1 MLYLFFCGIDV
12 SYDMSPV
19 NSVLRASSPDNSL
32 SDKLFLMLFNHLRFV
47 LPLVLFLGTSI
58 HQHHSLAHIFFFSSK
73 CMYVHIPL
81 QPTFL
86 HFLWY
91 FSHLRR
97 PSISFIN
104 NSVKL
109 GDSFILT
116 SSFPPH
122 PTSSRAFFTAHVPAS
137 YISLLVLQPSCIGDY
152 FALDSQTYYS
162 TTQNT
167 QYPLVQFFQSDC
179 IVCAISAFMSPFSVN
194 VAPRYLNNNNTWYLL
209 PAISPIS
216 PIVCYNHMETKYRY
230 IVAKHCYILYI
241 YWQNITNHNSSNHTA
256 DKETNYGYNSH
267 FPNSLPVDWY
277 PSSHPSSNLHW
288 TSGFFLLISCPLP
301 VFS

>member
-1 MLYLFFCGIDV
+1 MF
-12 SYDMSPV
+12 
-19 NSVLRASSPDNSL
+19 R
-32 SDKLFLMLFNHLRFV
+32 HR
-47 LPLVLFLGTSI
+47 T
-58 HQHHSLAHIFFFSSK
+58 
-73 CMYVHIPL
+73 
-81 QPTFL
+81 
-86 HFLWY
+86 
-91 FSHLRR
+91 
-97 PSISFIN
+97 
-104 NSVKL
+104 
-109 GDSFILT
+109 
-116 SSFPPH
+116 
-122 PTSSRAFFTAHVPAS
+122 
-137 YISLLVLQPSCIGDY
+137 SLLVLQPSCIG
-152 FALDSQTYYS
+152 S
-162 TTQNT
+162 TL
-167 QYPLVQFFQSDC
+167 PLTLKFILRPHRTPSTLSSSFSIL
-179 IVCAISAFMSPFSVN
+179 IVLYAPSLSPFSVN
-194 VAPRYLNNNNTWYLL
+194 VAPRYLNNNNTGYLL